1 MGDFATLLLLLIL
14 VAIAGTWLRLSRARD
29 KAIQEACTR
38 CQQHGLQLLDE
49 TVGLSGLRIR
59 HVHGRRVI
67 ERRYSF
73 EVSIDGDDREAG
85 HLWMIGNVLT
95 ALILPTIELYTPDDD
110 AHAPSH
116 AMDVESGNILPF
128 RPRPRDKDVRH

>member
-1 MGDFATLLLLLIL
+1 MGDLATLLLLLVL
-14 VAIAGTWLRLSRARD
+14 LAIAGTWLVLSRARD
-29 KAIQEACTR
+29 RAIQEARRR

-49 TVGLSGLRIR
+49 TVGLSGVRLQRF
-59 HVHGRRVI
+59 HGQRVL

-95 ALILPTIELYTPDDD
+95 ALILPTIELYMPEQPTHTPDTSDTSE
-110 AHAPSH
+110 H
-116 AMDVESGNILPF
+116 GNVVPF
-128 RPRPRDKDVRH
+128 RRQYRDRDIRH

>member
-1 MGDFATLLLLLIL
+1 MGDLATLFLLIVVLAIVGIWL
-14 VAIAGTWLRLSRARD
+14 VLSRARD
-29 KAIQEACTR
+29 RAIHEARQR

-49 TVGLSGLRIR
+49 TVGLSGVRLRHFR
-59 HVHGRRVI
+59 GRRVL

-95 ALILPTIELYTPDDD
+95 ALILPTIELYTPEYPEDAATSADD
-110 AHAPSH
+110 SN
-116 AMDVESGNILPF
+116 VVPF
-128 RPRPRDKDVRH
+128 RRQYRDRDIRH

>member
-1 MGDFATLLLLLIL
+1 MGDIATFLLLLIL
-14 VAIAGTWLRLSRARD
+14 FAIVGTWLRLSRARD
-29 KAIQEACTR
+29 KAIQEARAR
-38 CQQHGLQLLDE
+38 CQRYGLQLLDE

-59 HVHGRRVI
+59 HMQGRRVI

-73 EVSIDGDDREAG
+73 DVSIDGNDREAG

-110 AHAPSH
+110 AHATPHDTH
-116 AMDVESGNILPF
+116 AAGGNVLPF
-128 RPRPRDKDVRH
+128 RPRPSDKDVRH